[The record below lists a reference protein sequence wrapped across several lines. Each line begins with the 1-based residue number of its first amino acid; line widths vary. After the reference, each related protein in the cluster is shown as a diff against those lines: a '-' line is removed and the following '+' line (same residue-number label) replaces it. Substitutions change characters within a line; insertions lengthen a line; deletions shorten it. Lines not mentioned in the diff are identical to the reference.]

1 MFGLSWLIL
10 QFLNGYI
17 SVNVDPINTKLEN
30 CAKLGVLF
38 LTLNSVGLV
47 LIVPQYSDSYPI
59 PHAMKSGNVK

>member
-10 QFLNGYI
+10 QFLNRCI
-17 SVNVDPINTKLEN
+17 SVNVDPINIKLEN

-47 LIVPQYSDSYPI
+47 LIVPQYSDSYLI